1 MKWTFFYSFLYS
13 ERITLCSFLV
23 FALTSLHFSPA
34 GGFAL
39 VFLVK
44 GSGGVRYA
52 LKRLYVNNEQDLEVA
67 RNEINIAVS
76 ISPRRTSL

>member
-1 MKWTFFYSFLYS
+1 MNIYVNF
-13 ERITLCSFLV
+13 RITIPMHKFL
-23 FALTSLHFSPA
+23 FIP

-44 GSGGVRYA
+44 GSGGARYA
-52 LKRLYVNNEQDLEVA
+52 LKRMYVNNEQDLEVA

-76 ISPRRTSL
+76 EMKENF